1 MIARLLMLIVPP
13 VIVALYVFGLH
24 QQRDEAKAAA
34 QQATE
39 QRDQLARQTTTL
51 AADLAKERA
60 AQAGLRATQDDLR
73 AVLARR
79 QSQLEDL
86 KHENQELRD
95 WAARPLPD
103 AARRLLERPALT
115 GADAYRERLP
125 GGGAMPAVAEQPA
138 Q

>member
-13 VIVALYVFGLH
+13 VIIALYVLVLH

-39 QRDQLARQTTTL
+39 QRDQLAHQTTTL

-73 AVLARR
+73 AALARR
-79 QSQLEDL
+79 QSLLEDL

-125 GGGAMPAVAEQPA
+125 GGRAVPAVAEQPA

>member
-1 MIARLLMLIVPP
+1 MIRLMLLLAMLASL
-13 VIVALYVFGLH
+13 ALYAWGVA
-24 QQRDEAKAAA
+24 QQRDRAEAAA

-39 QRDQLARQTTTL
+39 QRDQLAHQTTTL

-73 AVLARR
+73 AALARR
-79 QSQLEDL
+79 QSLLEDL

-125 GGGAMPAVAEQPA
+125 AGRAVPAVAEQPA

>member
-1 MIARLLMLIVPP
+1 VIRLMLLLAMLASL
-13 VIVALYVFGLH
+13 ALYAWGVA
-24 QQRDEAKAAA
+24 QQRDRAEAAA

-51 AADLAKERA
+51 AADLAQERA

-79 QSQLEDL
+79 QSQLEEL

-125 GGGAMPAVAEQPA
+125 GGRAVPAVAEQAA

>member
-1 MIARLLMLIVPP
+1 MIRLMLLLAMLASL
-13 VIVALYVFGLH
+13 ALYAWGVA
-24 QQRDEAKAAA
+24 QQRDRAEAAA
-34 QQATE
+34 QQAIE

-79 QSQLEDL
+79 QSQLEEL

-125 GGGAMPAVAEQPA
+125 VGRAVPAVAEQPA

>member
-1 MIARLLMLIVPP
+1 MIRLMLLLAMLASL
-13 VIVALYVFGLH
+13 ALYAWGVA
-24 QQRDEAKAAA
+24 QQRDRAEAAA

-39 QRDQLARQTTTL
+39 QRDQLAHQTTTL

-73 AVLARR
+73 AALARR
-79 QSQLEDL
+79 QSLLEDL

-103 AARRLLERPALT
+103 AAR
-115 GADAYRERLP
+115 
-125 GGGAMPAVAEQPA
+125 
-138 Q
+138 

>member
-1 MIARLLMLIVPP
+1 MIRLMLLLAMLASL
-13 VIVALYVFGLH
+13 ALYAWGVA
-24 QQRDEAKAAA
+24 QQRDRAEAAA
-34 QQATE
+34 QQAIE

-51 AADLAKERA
+51 AADLVKERA

-73 AVLARR
+73 AALARR

-125 GGGAMPAVAEQPA
+125 DSRAVPAVAEQSA

>member
-1 MIARLLMLIVPP
+1 MIRLMLLLAMLASL
-13 VIVALYVFGLH
+13 ALYAWGVA
-24 QQRDEAKAAA
+24 QQRDRAEAAA

-51 AADLAKERA
+51 AADLAQERA

-79 QSQLEDL
+79 QSQLEEL

-125 GGGAMPAVAEQPA
+125 GGRAVPAVAEQAA

>member
-1 MIARLLMLIVPP
+1 MIARLLMPIVL
-13 VIVALYVFGLH
+13 VSGLALYVLVLH

-34 QQATE
+34 QQAIE
-39 QRDQLARQTTTL
+39 QRDQLAHQTTTL

-73 AVLARR
+73 AALARR
-79 QSQLEDL
+79 QSLLEDL

-125 GGGAMPAVAEQPA
+125 AGRSVPAVAEQPA